1 MLTWLICGNLYNS
14 FENNHG
20 FMIFTAIILKQTR
33 LNFQNVS
40 YSLGNRPRFCKHDE
54 SEEVHVD
61 VNMTHLHKCV

>member
-14 FENNHG
+14 LENDHD
-20 FMIFTAIILKQTR
+20 FMILTAIILKQTR

-40 YSLGNRPRFCKHDE
+40 DSSGNRNRFCKNDE
-54 SEEVHVD
+54 NEEVHVD